1 MKRAAALLTAAAVLV
16 APASAL
22 AAPQLAAPIPT
33 VRSVQAGAA
42 APVAPVDLL
51 SGHRALI
58 AYRIYLTGLLAAES
72 SAQAGDTAFISTISG
87 LNGCRGALAP
97 LTQPGSELDAAAQ
110 HTLTVLGQEMGADL
124 ALSFDQAALPAFTRL
139 STMLSRLHWTRDSG
153 GYLSIRHYIS
163 AESTVLQLSASNLCQ
178 DAALAAT
185 SPDRVPSGTRTFLRS
200 YNRASSTAN
209 LALANLTK
217 LMQSF
222 ETPAEKGLIAR
233 IANLTAQLA
242 SVTRTD
248 LLQSG
253 AALSNLLES
262 T

>member
-1 MKRAAALLTAAAVLV
+1 MKRAAALLIAAALLV

-33 VRSVQAGAA
+33 VRSAQAGAT
-42 APVAPVDLL
+42 APVAPLDLA
-51 SGHRALI
+51 SGHRALV

-72 SAQAGDTAFISTISG
+72 SAQANDSAFIATISG
-87 LNGCRGALAP
+87 IDGCRGALQP
-97 LTQPGSELDAAAQ
+97 LTQPGSQVDTATQ

-124 ALSFDQAALPAFTRL
+124 AVSFDQAAVPAFTRL
-139 STMLSRLHWTRDSG
+139 STMLSRLRWTRDSG
-153 GYLSIRHYIS
+153 GYLSIKHYIG
-163 AESTVLQLSASNLCQ
+163 AESSVLQLSASNLCQ

-185 SPDRVPSGTRTFLRS
+185 SPDRVPLGTRTFLRS
-200 YNRASSTAN
+200 YNRTSSTAN

-222 ETPAEKGLIAR
+222 ETPSEKGLIAR
-233 IANLTAQLA
+233 IANLTDQLSSLTKA
-242 SVTRTD
+242 D

-253 AALSNLLES
+253 ASLSSLLES